1 MNHLKLFLLS
11 IGLVLF
17 SIRNYAQSDYKVT
30 DYGAIGDAKTLNTKV
45 LQKLIDRVSQNGGGK
60 IIFPSGVFLTG
71 SIEIKDDVEL
81 HLEHQA
87 ILLGSKNPFHY
98 KKIESQDTLS
108 NRDNTALIS
117 AHLRNNIKITG
128 KGTIN
133 GQGGYVALA
142 MDSLYYAD
150 PESYY
155 KISKSYN
162 ERRKRPNEGGRPNL
176 IYFNQTNNI
185 KIKGVT
191 IKNGAEWVTKIELCD
206 TIEIDNIKL
215 KSDVYWNNDGIDLVD
230 SKNVRITNS
239 YIDAADDAICF
250 KSHHKFS
257 YCENIYVSNCKV
269 RSSASAIKFGT
280 ASHGGFKNITLDN
293 LYIYD
298 TFRSAIAI
306 EAVDGGFI
314 DGIKVSNVKAV
325 NTSNAIFIK
334 LGHRNAPGP
343 VGSLQNVEIKNID
356 VTIPWDTPD
365 KAYEIRGPIQ
375 PFFHNIFPSS
385 ITGIPGHKVKNIKI
399 ENVVIRYPG
408 RGNQAYANMPTWR
421 MEGVPENKG
430 DYPEF
435 SMFGELPAWG
445 LYVRHVSGLKLRNI
459 RLEAKE
465 KDYRPSVVMDD
476 VDHSE
481 ITNLEVLGEGY
492 PKQIVVK
499 DVKNIKIKSDKSV
512 EIIGEQS
519 EVQIQ

>member
-239 YIDAADDAICF
+239 DINAADDAICF

-314 DGIKVSNVKAV
+314 DGIK
-325 NTSNAIFIK
+325 
-334 LGHRNAPGP
+334 
-343 VGSLQNVEIKNID
+343 
-356 VTIPWDTPD
+356 
-365 KAYEIRGPIQ
+365 
-375 PFFHNIFPSS
+375 
-385 ITGIPGHKVKNIKI
+385 
-399 ENVVIRYPG
+399 
-408 RGNQAYANMPTWR
+408 
-421 MEGVPENKG
+421 
-430 DYPEF
+430 
-435 SMFGELPAWG
+435 
-445 LYVRHVSGLKLRNI
+445 
-459 RLEAKE
+459 
-465 KDYRPSVVMDD
+465 
-476 VDHSE
+476 
-481 ITNLEVLGEGY
+481 
-492 PKQIVVK
+492 
-499 DVKNIKIKSDKSV
+499 
-512 EIIGEQS
+512 
-519 EVQIQ
+519 